1 MMIQKRT
8 FFFGFSYGEKG
19 FFFFNQSKK
28 KNENRKKNMNPV
40 SVLSS
45 LLGFFT
51 CLLSMVHN
59 TTITEKEMTVS
70 TRTTLFL
77 PPEVCIVL
85 LFVSASWTGY
95 LAHEQ
100 GKRVGFILF
109 VLFCMLRTMMITQRT
124 V

>member
-1 MMIQKRT
+1 
-8 FFFGFSYGEKG
+8 
-19 FFFFNQSKK
+19 
-28 KNENRKKNMNPV
+28 MNPV

-59 TTITEKEMTVS
+59 TTITEKEMMVS
-70 TRTTLFL
+70 RNTTTLFL
-77 PPEVCIVL
+77 PQEVCIVL

-100 GKRVGFILF
+100 GKRIGFILF